1 MSDAARPARSNYR
14 WVICALI
21 FFATTINYV
30 DRTVIGVLESTLQ
43 KEIGWTDTQWGDI
56 GASFS
61 LAYGIGLLF
70 AGWIIDRL
78 GPRLGYALYLVVWS
92 FAAAAHALASTVQH
106 FLIIRFALGL
116 GESGNFPAAIR
127 TVAEW
132 FPQRERALATGIFNA
147 GTNVGAILS
156 PLLVPIIALH
166 FGWKWAFIGTGVAG
180 LIWVFFWWPMY
191 RRPQDHPRVSAAE
204 LAHIE
209 SDPSPPPVKV
219 PWRVLITYK
228 QTWAFAIAK
237 FLTDPIWWFW
247 LFWLPPFLKDL
258 YNIDLKTIGAPMITV
273 YLLADVGS
281 VMGGWQSGWLI
292 KRGWSPNWARKT
304 AMLTYGLCVVPVVF
318 APLVGVKWAAIILIG
333 IAAAA
338 HQGFSANLFTT
349 TSDMFPRWAVGSV
362 VGIGGFAGAMGG
374 FLFQSIAGRIKDA
387 IEERGEASNMAY
399 LPLFI
404 YAASAYLVALL
415 IVHVIVPRLEP
426 IKLDPNAQPA

>member
-1 MSDAARPARSNYR
+1 MSDAARPVRSHYR
-14 WVICALI
+14 WVICALV

-30 DRTVIGVLESTLQ
+30 DRTVIGVLEPTLRE
-43 KEIGWTDTQWGDI
+43 EIGWDDTEWGYL
-56 GASFS
+56 GSAFSFS
-61 LAYGIGLLF
+61 YGIGLLF
-70 AGWIIDRL
+70 AGWVIDRL
-78 GPRLGYALYLVVWS
+78 GPRLGYSLYLVVWS
-92 FAAAAHALASTVQH
+92 IAAAAHAFAGTVQH
-106 FLIIRFALGL
+106 FLIARFALGL

-127 TVAEW
+127 TMAEW
-132 FPQRERALATGIFNA
+132 FPRRERALATGIFNA
-147 GTNVGAILS
+147 GTNVGAIIS
-156 PLLVPIIALH
+156 PIVVPIIALNY
-166 FGWKWAFIGTGVAG
+166 GWEWAFVGTGLAG

-191 RRPQDHPRVSAAE
+191 RRPQEHPRVSAEE
-204 LAHIE
+204 LAYIE
-209 SDPSPPPVKV
+209 SEPTPPAVKV
-219 PWRVLITYK
+219 PWRVLLTYK

-292 KRGWSPNWARKT
+292 TRGWTPNAARKT
-304 AMLTYGLCVVPVVF
+304 AMLTYALLVVPVVF
-318 APLVGVKWAAIILIG
+318 APVIGVKWAAVVLIG

-374 FLFQSIAGRIKDA
+374 VLFQAMAGLLKDA
-387 IEERGEASNMAY
+387 IEKQGIDSNLAY

-404 YAASAYLVALL
+404 MAGSAYLIALL
-415 IVHVIVPRLEP
+415 IVHLIVPRLEP